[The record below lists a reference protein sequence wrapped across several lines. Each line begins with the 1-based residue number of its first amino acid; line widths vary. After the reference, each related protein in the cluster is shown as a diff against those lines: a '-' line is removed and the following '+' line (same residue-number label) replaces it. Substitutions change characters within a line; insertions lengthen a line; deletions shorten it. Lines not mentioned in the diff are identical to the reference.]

1 MALLALEQVFSAFLS
16 VYGTAPG
23 AFTASFDVDIWIIL
37 TAKEPFDELRR
48 DLDWL
53 QVACVRP
60 VIRALLE
67 VLLPF
72 GLRQAD
78 PAEPVIALSALHLR
92 ASTADERDPRA
103 TLLIR
108 ARLGTV
114 LEVDLVESV
123 LHKLVLL
130 SDLMH
135 HILILDK

>member
-1 MALLALEQVFSAFLS
+1 MALLAFEQVLAAFLS
-16 VYGTAPG
+16 VNGAAPG
-23 AFTASFDVDIWIIL
+23 AFAASFDVNIWVIL
-37 TAKEPFDELRR
+37 TAKEPFDKLRR
-48 DLDWL
+48 YLDRL
-53 QVACVRP
+53 KVTFVRP

-114 LEVDLVESV
+114 LEIDLVESV

>member
-1 MALLALEQVFSAFLS
+1 MALLALEQVLSAFLS
-16 VYGTAPG
+16 VDGTAPG

>member
-1 MALLALEQVFSAFLS
+1 MALLALEQVLSAFLS
-16 VYGTAPG
+16 VDGAAPG